1 MTSQSEPIDSPRL
14 SVSDIQRLTAAQL
27 SLPSRIGHTL
37 LLAGSLTMAAAIG
50 SLWATE
56 PFLPART
63 HAAFGLIVSIALAWS
78 VFAVWVLAR
87 RRVLFGRDRVV
98 ASGMGLGFTALCTAG
113 MLAVGYWGGVGR
125 SAYAAALVESLLGGV
140 AAVLLVRAR
149 RRVAAL
155 SIRRREL
162 ERQLGNSVAADFS
175 RTSG

>member
-1 MTSQSEPIDSPRL
+1 VTFQTEPIDSPRL
-14 SVSDIQRLTAAQL
+14 PVCGSQRLTAARL
-27 SLPSRIGHTL
+27 SVPSGAGRTL
-37 LLAGSLTMAAAIG
+37 LLVVSLTMAAAIG

-63 HAAFGLIVSIALAWS
+63 HAAFGVVVSIALAWS

-98 ASGMGLGFTALCTAG
+98 ASGMGLGFAALCTAG
-113 MLAVGYWGGVGR
+113 MLAVGYWGGVGQP
-125 SAYAAALVESLLGGV
+125 AYVAALVETLLCGV

-155 SIRRREL
+155 SSRRREL
-162 ERQLGNSVAADFS
+162 ERQMGDPYLG
-175 RTSG
+175 SG